1 VQKHLM
7 ILGAGVMVFTLSGC
21 GSEDGGGDPVAGY
34 GDSVSD
40 SDDVL
45 APLGEPVIVEN
56 IVEITSA
63 NPELSLFVEGLGSA
77 GLVARLNGDGPYT
90 VFAPTNIAFEKEG
103 AAPPGVVVIP
113 DDEIA
118 GASAAR
124 PKKDMGATLRY
135 HIVEGKLL
143 ANDLKEKV
151 ADGNGA
157 TTLKTLQGG
166 VLTVRDQN
174 GTMILVDVTNA
185 SVPFILTDIEASN
198 GVIHTIDTVM
208 KPTM

>member
-1 VQKHLM
+1 MQKHLM
-7 ILGAGVMVFTLSGC
+7 ILSAGIIAAMLSAC

-45 APLGEPVIVEN
+45 APLGEPVIVED
-56 IVEITSA
+56 IVEITTA
-63 NPELSLFVEGLGSA
+63 NPELSLLVEGLGAA
-77 GLVARLNGDGPYT
+77 GLVSILEGDGPYT

-103 AAPPGVVVIP
+103 APPPGVVVNP
-113 DDEIA
+113 VEETV
-118 GASAAR
+118 GAAAAI

-143 ANDLKEKV
+143 ASDLKELL
-151 ADGNGA
+151 ADGNGV
-157 TTLKTLQGG
+157 TKLKTLQGAE
-166 VLTVRDQN
+166 LTVRDQN
-174 GTMILVDVTNA
+174 GTMTLVDATNL
-185 SVPFILTDIEASN
+185 SVPFTLTDIEASN

-208 KPTM
+208 KPAK